1 MITAEHKKQIIND
14 NKRSDNDTASP
25 EVQITLLNTKINDLN
40 LHFAKN
46 KKDHQSRRG
55 LLVMVSQRKR
65 LLDYLKRAN
74 IERYR
79 SLVKKLGLRK

>member
-1 MITAEHKKQIIND
+1 MITAELKKQIITD
-14 NKRSDNDTASP
+14 NKRSEKDTASP

-65 LLDYLKRAN
+65 LLDYLKRAD

-79 SLVKKLGLRK
+79 TLVKKLGLRK